1 MVMHDPETPAERTP
15 QDLSENLRGTFKNKI
30 KGTLTAV
37 KEVVIG
43 LTVHEMTLELR
54 KEKGQINNLFMLIV
68 YGDLV
73 GLPIL
78 PPYYSMRLLP
88 YVVPHIKRWKRS
100 LLRERDWTD
109 LGSFDL

>member
-1 MVMHDPETPAERTP
+1 MLRPEQPKAKNQKEFSE
-15 QDLSENLRGTFKNKI
+15 DLLDAFKSRL

-37 KEVVIG
+37 KEVMIG

-100 LLRERDWTD
+100 LLRERDLTD